1 VSTSEPPDQAA
12 VPPPPPPQVIVQQ
25 GGSNGL
31 GTAGFVCGLLA
42 TIFGL
47 IPFLFFL
54 SFVLG
59 FRREPHRGGKG
70 LSIAGL
76 AGNRLWRDRV
86 DRFYSCNHQYRC
98 HQRSTGVSRAQAS
111 SSARAT
117 KKQVAETPARA
128 TSA

>member
-1 VSTSEPPDQAA
+1 MSTSEPPDQAA
-12 VPPPPPPQVIVQQ
+12 VPPPPPQQVIVQQ

-59 FRREPHRGGKG
+59 LLGIVFGAIGWRRVRREPHRGGKG

-76 AGNRLWRDRV
+76 ILGLIGFVLAI
-86 DRFYSCNHQYRC
+86 
-98 HQRSTGVSRAQAS
+98 VSIAAIN
-111 SSARAT
+111 AAL
-117 KKQVAETPARA
+117 E
-128 TSA
+128 

>member
-1 VSTSEPPDQAA
+1 M
-12 VPPPPPPQVIVQQ
+12 QQ

-59 FRREPHRGGKG
+59 LLGIVFGAIGWRRVRREPHRGGKG

-76 AGNRLWRDRV
+76 ILGLIGFVLAI
-86 DRFYSCNHQYRC
+86 
-98 HQRSTGVSRAQAS
+98 VSIAAIN
-111 SSARAT
+111 AAL
-117 KKQVAETPARA
+117 E
-128 TSA
+128 